1 MISEFK
7 DLTDDEVVF
16 FIRNRGKASY
26 FKNTYTHKFLE
37 RFENVKKF
45 RTISEYRKDATYH
58 IDLNAEKDT
67 LSKEQWKKYHGS
79 IDFSE
84 VIGRCRAL
92 RSISYMEA
100 LSLIFRA
107 INYFEDFFQSQ
118 NSLKLIVMGTV
129 DNYVMD
135 LMERF
140 ARMHGVECFAIT
152 DSFMS
157 PKYKLSSVR
166 GEANYVSSPSDE
178 DVSEA
183 RKDILDR
190 IQSAKR
196 PSQWRMVKRALY
208 TNASYKYQVTVR
220 YIFKY
225 LMFGR
230 LEYGYRFAPYFKA
243 SHVLWKLLAVFYLKK
258 NLRLHEKQKPIA
270 YVPLHYVPEATVD
283 YWVED
288 EYDYDYERSLFDV
301 IEKLQ
306 TKGFTVVVKEHPAF
320 QFSRDLSFY
329 RHLKL
334 RDVVVL
340 CGTVPTAKVFDAAEL
355 VVVWNGSTGIEAAL
369 YGKPVVRV
377 TNSYYGDSIDTLET
391 FLKTSNASV
400 PDGRLLLKRALECSV
415 RCI

>member
-1 MISEFK
+1 MIPEFK
-7 DLTDDEVVF
+7 DLTDDEVIF

-26 FKNTYTHKFLE
+26 FKHTYTYKFLE
-37 RFENVKKF
+37 RFEGVTEF

-58 IDLNAEKDT
+58 IDLNAKKGT
-67 LSKEQWKKYHGS
+67 LTKEQWEKYREA

-92 RSISYMEA
+92 RSISQVEA

-107 INYFEDFFQSQ
+107 INFFEDFFQSQ
-118 NSLKLIVMGTV
+118 NSLRLIVMGAV

-140 ARMHGVECFAIT
+140 ARIHGVECFAIT

-166 GEANYVSSPSDE
+166 GEANLVSNPSDE
-178 DVSEA
+178 EVSEA
-183 RKDILDR
+183 CQEILDR
-190 IQSAKR
+190 LHSGKQ
-196 PSQWRMVKRALY
+196 PNLWRMVKRALY
-208 TNASYKYQVTVR
+208 TNASYKYQFAVR

-225 LMFGR
+225 HVLGR
-230 LEYGYRFAPYFKA
+230 LEYGYRFAPYLKA
-243 SHVLWKLLAVFYLKK
+243 SHILWKFLAVYYLEKDLK
-258 NLRLHEKQKPIA
+258 LDEKQNRIV
-270 YVPLHYVPEATVD
+270 YLPLHYVPEATVD

-288 EYDYDYERSLFDV
+288 DYDYDYERSLFNV

-306 TKGFTVVVKEHPAF
+306 MKGFTVVAKEHPAF
-320 QFSRDLSFY
+320 QFSRDLNFY
-329 RHLKL
+329 RNLKL
-334 RDVVVL
+334 SGVIVL
-340 CGTVPTAKVFDAAEL
+340 SGTVPTAKIFDAAEV

-377 TNSYYGDSIDTLET
+377 SNSYYGESIDTFET
-391 FLKTSNASV
+391 FLKTSEASV
-400 PDGRLLLKRALECSV
+400 PDGRLLLKRALECSI